1 MERIRRR
8 FFKVKPSSKPKEIS
22 PIEEEGIYLEPQYDE
37 SSTIALHIDI
47 IAEELLAI
55 AKKSVRMFFDQS
67 IDHTFLSVAYHS
79 FIEIIR

>member
-8 FFKVKPSSKPKEIS
+8 FFKGKPSSKPKEIA

-37 SSTIALHIDI
+37 NSTIALHIDI

-55 AKKSVRMFFDQS
+55 AKKSVRISFD
-67 IDHTFLSVAYHS
+67 
-79 FIEIIR
+79 